1 MKINKM
7 LIAIPAMLA
16 VVLSSCKD
24 DDPTVG
30 IDSSMPAPAEVSYD
44 EMNSSSSSIGVYW
57 DANAA
62 LKSGATSFT
71 VQILKK
77 KDVGGDA
84 YDNTVSHTLQSSDS
98 PYDASQFTGLT
109 EGSKYFVR
117 VRANYPRSV
126 YSEWAYIL
134 SSYNVPAKVKVG
146 TGVMHIDP
154 NAKNGPED
162 VTVVPFFSDLNL
174 KWEEDDTA
182 ESYVIYIDD
191 QKVGETE
198 ELSYHVTGLDYNT
211 SYSVSVASV
220 YSDGSEVKADPE
232 PTKTGNIQQITRNF
246 GPTHLSVNWD
256 DVSGGAGAGSRAYQ
270 VELSKEESMANP
282 IYSIYCVDGQ
292 ASTNGSFG
300 SSSWYGKENGT
311 NLLPPTSISFG
322 QLEPATTYYFR
333 VKTVGNYSFQGSKGT
348 VTIKATNGES
358 DFSPVITLRTEA
370 EHTPAANEILYQGF
384 DNITMQSDFINT
396 AAGTTPYWSD
406 KAIVSK
412 QADTPN
418 PWEGAWVV
426 YPFANSHLLATWG
439 MASTANYIDG
449 QATYKGQANR
459 IAGDK
464 SGSLK
469 GWYIG
474 DQVSPHQGYVKVG
487 TSSKDGFYIATP
499 ALDSPLLSAEGTLCT
514 FSFKGCP
521 LMTDGRV
528 VDIEVYRA
536 ATKTFE
542 KVTSITM
549 DSTLADGWT
558 SSDYLCNYKWT
569 TYSIDITLHPGD
581 NVAVISTNKSR
592 FAIDDIMIVKK

>member
-162 VTVVPFFSDLNL
+162 VTVVPFFSDLTL
-174 KWEEDDTA
+174 KGEEDDTA

-232 PTKTGNIQQITRNF
+232 PTKTGNIQQITRNV

-333 VKTVGNYSFQGSKGT
+333 VKRCPSEGVADDAGKIDSKWTELCPVTTKAEPEVPADAVLFQDFRYLAYGGNNVYTAFAGGVNDNPTGKALDQIFVPYEKYCNANSAAANLWTTHSAAYRSAVGLDGWVGGNNAAGHTGNNSVYGATGMLKLGTGSAVGW
-348 VTIKATNGES
+348 IQ
-358 DFSPVITLRTEA
+358 
-370 EHTPAANEILYQGF
+370 TPALEKLTGATDITVSFDACCWWEDPSSSAKSDNPEIKVIVVGP
-384 DNITMQSDFINT
+384 
-396 AAGTTPYWSD
+396 GT
-406 KAIVSK
+406 
-412 QADTPN
+412 
-418 PWEGAWVV
+418 
-426 YPFANSHLLATWG
+426 
-439 MASTANYIDG
+439 IDG
-449 QATYKGQANR
+449 QKEAKVQISEKREMKPCTVNVAGATAETHIEFSAVFAKENGLTNR
-459 IAGDK
+459 WF
-464 SGSLK
+464 L
-469 GWYIG
+469 
-474 DQVSPHQGYVKVG
+474 
-487 TSSKDGFYIATP
+487 
-499 ALDSPLLSAEGTLCT
+499 
-514 FSFKGCP
+514 
-521 LMTDGRV
+521 
-528 VDIEVYRA
+528 
-536 ATKTFE
+536 
-542 KVTSITM
+542 
-549 DSTLADGWT
+549 
-558 SSDYLCNYKWT
+558 
-569 TYSIDITLHPGD
+569 D
-581 NVAVISTNKSR
+581 NVL
-592 FAIDDIMIVKK
+592 IVPAK

>member
-232 PTKTGNIQQITRNF
+232 PTKTGNIQQITRNV

-333 VKTVGNYSFQGSKGT
+333 VKRCPSEGVADDAGKIDSKWTELCPVTTKAEPEVPADAVLFQDFRYLAYGGNNVYTAFAGGVNDNPTGKALDQIFVPYEKYCNANSAAANLWTTHSAAYRSAVGLDGWVGGNNAAGHTGNNSVYGATGMLKLGTGSAVGW
-348 VTIKATNGES
+348 IQ
-358 DFSPVITLRTEA
+358 
-370 EHTPAANEILYQGF
+370 TPALEKLTGATDITVSFDACCWWEDPSSSTKSDNPEIKVIVVGP
-384 DNITMQSDFINT
+384 
-396 AAGTTPYWSD
+396 GT
-406 KAIVSK
+406 
-412 QADTPN
+412 
-418 PWEGAWVV
+418 
-426 YPFANSHLLATWG
+426 
-439 MASTANYIDG
+439 IDG
-449 QATYKGQANR
+449 QKEAKVQISEKREMKSCTVNVAGATAETHIEFSAVFAKENGLTNR
-459 IAGDK
+459 WF
-464 SGSLK
+464 L
-469 GWYIG
+469 
-474 DQVSPHQGYVKVG
+474 
-487 TSSKDGFYIATP
+487 
-499 ALDSPLLSAEGTLCT
+499 
-514 FSFKGCP
+514 
-521 LMTDGRV
+521 
-528 VDIEVYRA
+528 
-536 ATKTFE
+536 
-542 KVTSITM
+542 
-549 DSTLADGWT
+549 
-558 SSDYLCNYKWT
+558 
-569 TYSIDITLHPGD
+569 D
-581 NVAVISTNKSR
+581 NVL
-592 FAIDDIMIVKK
+592 IVPAE

>member
-126 YSEWAYIL
+126 YSEWAY
-134 SSYNVPAKVKVG
+134 
-146 TGVMHIDP
+146 

-232 PTKTGNIQQITRNF
+232 PTKTGNIQQITRNV

-300 SSSWYGKENGT
+300 SSSLGMEKRMERT
-311 NLLPPTSISFG
+311 FCLLRRSHSASWNRQRPTIS
-322 QLEPATTYYFR
+322 A
-333 VKTVGNYSFQGSKGT
+333 
-348 VTIKATNGES
+348 
-358 DFSPVITLRTEA
+358 
-370 EHTPAANEILYQGF
+370 
-384 DNITMQSDFINT
+384 
-396 AAGTTPYWSD
+396 
-406 KAIVSK
+406 
-412 QADTPN
+412 
-418 PWEGAWVV
+418 
-426 YPFANSHLLATWG
+426 
-439 MASTANYIDG
+439 
-449 QATYKGQANR
+449 
-459 IAGDK
+459 
-464 SGSLK
+464 
-469 GWYIG
+469 
-474 DQVSPHQGYVKVG
+474 
-487 TSSKDGFYIATP
+487 
-499 ALDSPLLSAEGTLCT
+499 
-514 FSFKGCP
+514 
-521 LMTDGRV
+521 
-528 VDIEVYRA
+528 
-536 ATKTFE
+536 
-542 KVTSITM
+542 
-549 DSTLADGWT
+549 
-558 SSDYLCNYKWT
+558 
-569 TYSIDITLHPGD
+569 
-581 NVAVISTNKSR
+581 
-592 FAIDDIMIVKK
+592 

>member
-162 VTVVPFFSDLNL
+162 ITVVPFFSDLNL

-232 PTKTGNIQQITRNF
+232 PTKTGNIQQITRNV

-358 DFSPVITLRTEA
+358 DFSPVVTLRTEA
-370 EHTPAANEILYQGF
+370 EHTLRRMKFFTKDSTILRCSP
-384 DNITMQSDFINT
+384 ISSIR
-396 AAGTTPYWSD
+396 P
-406 KAIVSK
+406 
-412 QADTPN
+412 QAPRRTGPIKRSFPN
-418 PWEGAWVV
+418 KPIPRIRGKEHGSYIRSQIRTCLQHGAW
-426 YPFANSHLLATWG
+426 PPPQIT
-439 MASTANYIDG
+439 STVKQNTRAR
-449 QATYKGQANR
+449 R
-459 IAGDK
+459 IE
-464 SGSLK
+464 S
-469 GWYIG
+469 
-474 DQVSPHQGYVKVG
+474 QE
-487 TSSKDGFYIATP
+487 TNP
-499 ALDSPLLSAEGTLCT
+499 A
-514 FSFKGCP
+514 
-521 LMTDGRV
+521 R
-528 VDIEVYRA
+528 
-536 ATKTFE
+536 
-542 KVTSITM
+542 
-549 DSTLADGWT
+549 
-558 SSDYLCNYKWT
+558 
-569 TYSIDITLHPGD
+569 
-581 NVAVISTNKSR
+581 
-592 FAIDDIMIVKK
+592 

>member
-7 LIAIPAMLA
+7 LIAVPAMLA

-134 SSYNVPAKVKVG
+134 SSYNVPAKIKVG

-232 PTKTGNIQQITRNF
+232 PTKTGNIQQITRNV

-333 VKTVGNYSFQGSKGT
+333 VKRCPSEGVADDAGKIDSKWTELCPVTTKAEPEVPADAVLFQDFRYLAYGGNNVYTAFAGGVNDNPTGKALDQIFVPYEKYCNANSAAANLWTTHSAAYRSAVGLDGWVGGNNAAGHTGNNSVYGATGMLKLGTGSAVGW
-348 VTIKATNGES
+348 IQ
-358 DFSPVITLRTEA
+358 
-370 EHTPAANEILYQGF
+370 TPALEKLTGATDITVSFDACCWWEDPSSSTKSDNPEIKVIVVGP
-384 DNITMQSDFINT
+384 
-396 AAGTTPYWSD
+396 GT
-406 KAIVSK
+406 
-412 QADTPN
+412 
-418 PWEGAWVV
+418 
-426 YPFANSHLLATWG
+426 
-439 MASTANYIDG
+439 IDG
-449 QATYKGQANR
+449 QKEAKVQISEKREMKPCTVNVAGATAETHIEFSAVFAKENGLTNR
-459 IAGDK
+459 WF
-464 SGSLK
+464 L
-469 GWYIG
+469 
-474 DQVSPHQGYVKVG
+474 
-487 TSSKDGFYIATP
+487 
-499 ALDSPLLSAEGTLCT
+499 
-514 FSFKGCP
+514 
-521 LMTDGRV
+521 
-528 VDIEVYRA
+528 
-536 ATKTFE
+536 
-542 KVTSITM
+542 
-549 DSTLADGWT
+549 
-558 SSDYLCNYKWT
+558 
-569 TYSIDITLHPGD
+569 D
-581 NVAVISTNKSR
+581 NVL
-592 FAIDDIMIVKK
+592 IVPAE

>member
-84 YDNTVSHTLQSSDS
+84 YDNTVSHTLQSSDA

-232 PTKTGNIQQITRNF
+232 PTKTGNIQQITRNV

-333 VKTVGNYSFQGSKGT
+333 VKRCPSEGVADDAGKIDSKWTELCPVTTKAEPEVPADAVLFQDFRYLAYGGNNVYTAFAGDVNDNPTGKALDQIFVPYEKYCNANSAAANLWTTHSAAYRSAVGLDGWVGGNNAAGHTGNNSVYGATGMLKLGTGSAVGW
-348 VTIKATNGES
+348 IQ
-358 DFSPVITLRTEA
+358 
-370 EHTPAANEILYQGF
+370 TPALEKLTGATDITVSFDACCWWEDPSSSTKSDNPEIKVIVVGP
-384 DNITMQSDFINT
+384 
-396 AAGTTPYWSD
+396 GT
-406 KAIVSK
+406 
-412 QADTPN
+412 
-418 PWEGAWVV
+418 
-426 YPFANSHLLATWG
+426 
-439 MASTANYIDG
+439 IDG
-449 QATYKGQANR
+449 QKEAKVQISEKREMKPCTVNVAGATAETHIEFSAVFAKENGLTNR
-459 IAGDK
+459 WF
-464 SGSLK
+464 L
-469 GWYIG
+469 
-474 DQVSPHQGYVKVG
+474 
-487 TSSKDGFYIATP
+487 
-499 ALDSPLLSAEGTLCT
+499 
-514 FSFKGCP
+514 
-521 LMTDGRV
+521 
-528 VDIEVYRA
+528 
-536 ATKTFE
+536 
-542 KVTSITM
+542 
-549 DSTLADGWT
+549 
-558 SSDYLCNYKWT
+558 
-569 TYSIDITLHPGD
+569 D
-581 NVAVISTNKSR
+581 NVL
-592 FAIDDIMIVKK
+592 IVPAE

>member
-232 PTKTGNIQQITRNF
+232 PTKTGNIQQITRNV

-300 SSSWYGKENGT
+300 SSLGMEKRMERTFCLLRRSHSASWNRQR
-311 NLLPPTSISFG
+311 PTIS
-322 QLEPATTYYFR
+322 A
-333 VKTVGNYSFQGSKGT
+333 
-348 VTIKATNGES
+348 
-358 DFSPVITLRTEA
+358 
-370 EHTPAANEILYQGF
+370 
-384 DNITMQSDFINT
+384 
-396 AAGTTPYWSD
+396 
-406 KAIVSK
+406 
-412 QADTPN
+412 
-418 PWEGAWVV
+418 
-426 YPFANSHLLATWG
+426 
-439 MASTANYIDG
+439 
-449 QATYKGQANR
+449 
-459 IAGDK
+459 
-464 SGSLK
+464 
-469 GWYIG
+469 
-474 DQVSPHQGYVKVG
+474 
-487 TSSKDGFYIATP
+487 
-499 ALDSPLLSAEGTLCT
+499 
-514 FSFKGCP
+514 
-521 LMTDGRV
+521 
-528 VDIEVYRA
+528 
-536 ATKTFE
+536 
-542 KVTSITM
+542 
-549 DSTLADGWT
+549 
-558 SSDYLCNYKWT
+558 
-569 TYSIDITLHPGD
+569 
-581 NVAVISTNKSR
+581 
-592 FAIDDIMIVKK
+592 

>member
-30 IDSSMPAPAEVSYD
+30 IDSSMPAPAEVYYD

-232 PTKTGNIQQITRNF
+232 PTKTGNIQQITRNV

-333 VKTVGNYSFQGSKGT
+333 VKRCPSEGVADDAGKIDSKWTELCPVTTKAEPEVPADAVLFQDFRYLAYGGNNVYTAFAGDVNDNPTGKALDQIFVPYEKYCNANSAAANLWTTHSAAYRSAVGLDGWVGGNNAAGHTGNNSVYGATGMLKLGTGSAVGW
-348 VTIKATNGES
+348 IQ
-358 DFSPVITLRTEA
+358 
-370 EHTPAANEILYQGF
+370 TPALEKLTGATDITVSFDACCWWEDPSSSTKSDNPEIKVIVVGP
-384 DNITMQSDFINT
+384 
-396 AAGTTPYWSD
+396 GT
-406 KAIVSK
+406 
-412 QADTPN
+412 
-418 PWEGAWVV
+418 
-426 YPFANSHLLATWG
+426 
-439 MASTANYIDG
+439 IDG
-449 QATYKGQANR
+449 QKEAKVQISEKREMKPCTVNVAGATAETHIEFSAVFAKENGLTNR
-459 IAGDK
+459 WF
-464 SGSLK
+464 L
-469 GWYIG
+469 
-474 DQVSPHQGYVKVG
+474 
-487 TSSKDGFYIATP
+487 
-499 ALDSPLLSAEGTLCT
+499 
-514 FSFKGCP
+514 
-521 LMTDGRV
+521 
-528 VDIEVYRA
+528 
-536 ATKTFE
+536 
-542 KVTSITM
+542 
-549 DSTLADGWT
+549 
-558 SSDYLCNYKWT
+558 
-569 TYSIDITLHPGD
+569 D
-581 NVAVISTNKSR
+581 NVL
-592 FAIDDIMIVKK
+592 IVPAE

>member
-7 LIAIPAMLA
+7 LIVVPAMLA

-126 YSEWAYIL
+126 YSEWEYIL

-232 PTKTGNIQQITRNF
+232 PTKTGNIQQITRNV

-256 DVSGGAGAGSRAYQ
+256 DVSGGAGAGSR
-270 VELSKEESMANP
+270 LS
-282 IYSIYCVDGQ
+282 GR
-292 ASTNGSFG
+292 T
-300 SSSWYGKENGT
+300 
-311 NLLPPTSISFG
+311 
-322 QLEPATTYYFR
+322 
-333 VKTVGNYSFQGSKGT
+333 FQGR
-348 VTIKATNGES
+348 IDGEPHLF
-358 DFSPVITLRTEA
+358 DLLRGRSSLDQRFVRQLFLVWKREW
-370 EHTPAANEILYQGF
+370 NEPSASYVDLIRP
-384 DNITMQSDFINT
+384 
-396 AAGTTPYWSD
+396 AGTGND
-406 KAIVSK
+406 
-412 QADTPN
+412 
-418 PWEGAWVV
+418 
-426 YPFANSHLLATWG
+426 LLFPRE
-439 MASTANYIDG
+439 DRRKL
-449 QATYKGQANR
+449 QFPRK
-459 IAGDK
+459 
-464 SGSLK
+464 
-469 GWYIG
+469 
-474 DQVSPHQGYVKVG
+474 QGYRYDQGHKRRIG
-487 TSSKDGFYIATP
+487 
-499 ALDSPLLSAEGTLCT
+499 LLS
-514 FSFKGCP
+514 
-521 LMTDGRV
+521 R
-528 VDIEVYRA
+528 
-536 ATKTFE
+536 
-542 KVTSITM
+542 
-549 DSTLADGWT
+549 
-558 SSDYLCNYKWT
+558 DYT
-569 TYSIDITLHPGD
+569 PHRSRTHPCGE
-581 NVAVISTNKSR
+581 
-592 FAIDDIMIVKK
+592 